1 MNNKKSTKRALLSS
15 VLSLVL
21 CMALLI
27 GTTFAW
33 FTDSVTSAGNKI
45 QAGTLEIDLELLDKD
60 TKVWNSIKDSQVPIF
75 NYNLWEPGYT
85 DVKILKVENEGSLA
99 LKWIAKFV
107 TEQESLSILANVI
120 DVYVCPSATELAYP
134 AERDL
139 TGYTKVGT
147 VADFVDSIEE
157 TTWGNLKAGEK
168 AYLGIALKMQETA
181 GNEYQ
186 GLELGAF
193 DIQILA
199 TQLTY
204 ESDSF
209 DDQYDAGLKPLEEGE
224 VLVEENGIQYVY
236 TPDGDVILYLV
247 TEQYVNDTVVVPEG
261 VKSIGNYAFAYNS
274 NVKEVVLS
282 STVRNL
288 GRGFDSSTVE
298 KVVLNEGL
306 EQIDSR
312 AFRSTTNL
320 KEVVISSTVKTIA
333 DNAFQKSGI
342 KEITIPATVETI
354 GEAAFGASLIETVTF
369 EGNTSIQGY
378 AFRGCTKLRTVYMKG
393 DDVTFIP
400 STLNGR
406 SSMWFCNGESNNPNT
421 SNITFYVEN
430 ETVASRVKTAMGAE
444 AGNTPVYIDEDIF
457 VSVKNAT
464 ELQVALN
471 NATQDTIINFTADI
485 TGNATVTQKENIDI
499 VINGNEK
506 KFTGV
511 MTTFGN
517 GRQSGAETLTIK
529 NINFVAANGAKSCI
543 VSPDRTAQTPAKYSY
558 SHNVTVENCT
568 FTDADGAVNC
578 AAIRHEDGGDKNW
591 VVKDCTVD
599 NTMHSLCQVNN
610 VAGKLTVDGCTV
622 NSKNGINLNSCTNV
636 EIVGCNADVK
646 GYAVR
651 FGVNSGGNINDA
663 KNFLIKDSTLK
674 SANDDGDAVIIL
686 RADAVKAVLTLENT
700 TLVGDPEI
708 SGATADTTIN
718 R

>member
-1 MNNKKSTKRALLSS
+1 MTKQKSTKKTLLTS

-21 CMALLI
+21 CMAMLI

-45 QAGTLEIDLELLDKD
+45 QAGTLKIDLELLDKE
-60 TKVWNSIKDSQVPIF
+60 TKAWNSIKDSQDPIF

-85 DVKILKVENEGSLA
+85 DVKVLKVENEGTLA

-107 TEQESLSILANVI
+107 TEQKPLSILANVI
-120 DVYVCPSATELAYP
+120 DVYVCSSATELAYP
-134 AERDL
+134 ADRDL
-139 TGYTKVGT
+139 TGYTRVGT
-147 VADFVDSIEE
+147 VADFVDTIEE
-157 TTWGNLKAGEK
+157 TTWGNLKAGEE

-204 ESDSF
+204 ETDSF
-209 DDQYDAGLKPLEEGE
+209 DNQYDAGLKPLEEGE
-224 VLVEENGIQYVY
+224 VLIEENGIQYVY
-236 TPDGDVILYLV
+236 TPDGDLILYLV
-247 TEQYVNDTVVVPEG
+247 TEQYTNDTVVVPEG
-261 VKSIGNYAFAYNS
+261 VKTIGNYAFAYNS

-312 AFRSTTNL
+312 AFRATTNL

-333 DNAFQKSGI
+333 DNAFQKSGL

-354 GEAAFGASLIETVTF
+354 GETAFGSSLIETVTF

-400 STLNGR
+400 STLNNR
-406 SSMWFCNGESNNPNT
+406 NSMWFCNGESNNPNT

-430 ETVASRVKTAMGAE
+430 ETVATRVKTAMGAE
-444 AGNTPVYIDEDIF
+444 AGNTPVYIDGDVF
-457 VSVKNAT
+457 VNVKNAT
-464 ELQVALN
+464 ELQNALN
-471 NATQDTIINFTADI
+471 NATQDTIIYFTADI
-485 TGNATVTQKENIDI
+485 TGDATVTQKENIDI

-506 KFTGV
+506 KFIGI

-517 GRQSGAETLTIK
+517 GRQNGAETLTIK
-529 NINFVAANGAKSCI
+529 NVNFVAANGADSCV
-543 VSPDRTAQTPAKYSY
+543 VSPDRAKNNKYSY
-558 SHNVTVENCT
+558 AHNVTVDNCT

-599 NTMHSLCQVNN
+599 DTMHSLLQVNN
-610 VAGKLTVDGCTV
+610 VAGKLTVDGCTA

-636 EIVGCNADVK
+636 EIIDYTANVK

-651 FGVNSGGNINDA
+651 FGVNTGGNLNEA
-663 KNFLIKDSTLK
+663 KNFLIKDSNLK
-674 SANDDGDAVIIL
+674 SANDDGDAVIIF

-700 TLVGDPEI
+700 SLVGNPQI
-708 SGATADTTIN
+708 SGNTSDTTIN
-718 R
+718 QY